1 MTKGAKLM
9 AVKPIPDGYHAVTP
23 YLVVDGASKLIDF
36 LKGTFG
42 ATELFRMP
50 APGDR
55 VGHAEVKIGDSNIMI
70 ADNTGEWPARPAML
84 YVYVTDVDATH
95 KRALSAGATQ
105 VKEPANQFYGDRS
118 SGITDAFGNYWGI
131 ATHVEDVSP
140 EELERRAKQAHA

>member
-1 MTKGAKLM
+1 M

-23 YLVVDGASKLIDF
+23 YLIVDGAAKLIDF
-36 LKGTFG
+36 LKETFG
-42 ATELFRMP
+42 ATELFRMG
-50 APGDR
+50 APGGK

-70 ADNTGEWPARPAML
+70 ADNSSEWASRPAML
-84 YVYVTDVDATH
+84 YVYVSDIDETH
-95 KRALSAGATQ
+95 KRALAAGATQ

-118 SGITDAFGNYWGI
+118 SGVTDPFGNYWGI